1 MKIKN
6 LTRGTILA
14 QQVSFARTFKSRL
27 IGLISRPAL
36 EKGDSLVLPGCNCI
50 HTFFMRFVIDVLF
63 LDGNGKVV
71 GKAENLSPF
80 RFSPLFWRAR
90 TCVELPVRTI
100 KDSLTQISDT
110 ILIEP

>member
-1 MKIKN
+1 MSILKN
-6 LTRGTILA
+6 NTLLTQKDTHAQTFYARFKGLLGKNSFTSGEALIL
-14 QQVSFARTFKSRL
+14 TPCKS
-27 IGLISRPAL
+27 
-36 EKGDSLVLPGCNCI
+36 I